1 MNDRIKARS
10 AGRVLVA
17 LLGCAAALPL
27 SGCDLTQTTV
37 PVRGA
42 IIGTTLAYV
51 ANTIPAGPRVT
62 FVNESALTLHVRYWS
77 GRRDTTAPAG
87 VADIRTG
94 DDMAFRALPGD
105 FFITQ
110 AGRAWWPTSMSD
122 AVIRAR
128 IEIESPEGEHHAPI
142 WIELEQPRPFKFT
155 ATGDSVE
162 TLEFRRYGGGAIVPV
177 PRDQWI
183 DGHNGPFP
191 VDGELAA
198 K

>member
-1 MNDRIKARS
+1 MTERIHP
-10 AGRVLVA
+10 VLTLIA
-17 LLGCAAALPL
+17 CAAAMPL
-27 SGCDLTQTTV
+27 GGCYLTQTTV
-37 PVRGA
+37 PVWGS
-42 IIGTTLAYV
+42 IIGTSVGYA
-51 ANTIPAGPRVT
+51 ANKVPAGPRVT
-62 FVNESALTLHVRYWS
+62 FVNESSLTLNVRYWS

-122 AVIRAR
+122 AIIRAQ
-128 IEIESPEGEHHAPI
+128 IEIESTDGERRGPI
-142 WIELEQPRPFKFT
+142 WIELEQPQPYKFT
-155 ATGDSVE
+155 ATGDSIE

-191 VDGELAA
+191 VDDDFALR
-198 K
+198 